1 MLSCTKYAIFV
12 CANFIRKTMIE
23 SFGKDVIMK
32 IEICY
37 FNKDGKHYC
46 GMAAILHYAKEH
58 EIDVSEAIARFEDC
72 DQPDNETVNVE

>member
-1 MLSCTKYAIFV
+1 
-12 CANFIRKTMIE
+12 
-23 SFGKDVIMK
+23 MK

-58 EIDVSEAIARFEDC
+58 EIDVSKAIARFEDC
-72 DQPDNETVNVE
+72 DQPDNETVNVEQHLAKRSYGYCHKSFYGIFYSPNFSFG